1 MTFSFDD
8 LEVSKLFAKLA
19 ALQEDAYKRVKSS
32 IKLEA
37 ALAKK
42 AQETRQTADFWDDV
56 FSGEA
61 TALKEGLA
69 NNTPFSPTDIANAE
83 VQFTSILGTLLGAPP
98 VVSYA
103 GATSTDIVDNVN
115 QQFDSAFASCGN
127 AVSAVGVVKGIATI
141 QARKIESAYRA
152 ATGTFA
158 LLTGKDPTLPQ
169 AVFVQALKN
178 YIIKST
184 VQNLLLKQIED
195 EIININEAIAD
206 LTASDYVLNHRT
218 VISAAI
224 DELRLADN
232 IIRSQID
239 NVLRKFP
246 INIAGYDSA
255 RKHIDNVRDSLC
267 GIDLSDLFGGLLSLD
282 ILKIAARL
290 IYLEQLL
297 VLLDKSDQETQRILI
312 NLGSFNTAFED
323 LTFFDDLFIPVL
335 QLIRCRLGVTM
346 ADMRATMDTNKLFT
360 FIIKEKAW
368 CLELSIISAIMRAAK
383 VFKVDINKTPLSV
396 AGLDDVFN
404 DLFLTVKNQNFG
416 VTIASIQTA
425 AQQYIRNVRYKM
437 SYNVPAASIQ
447 TRGVLVN
454 RLIKQRILENEKFGV
469 VSNEK
474 TLLVQGTILS
484 GITILN
490 KFLTTVDNVDTLG
503 TASAGLREGNLAG
516 LFKGELLKNAITTS
530 HEKILSDIEE
540 ALIAAG
546 KSLKDVGDRSMAAYA
561 VFEDITL
568 SESLF
573 SDALNGFPEAHLRE
587 IVAAETPRYTI
598 KVDTSSD
605 PRT

>member
-1 MTFSFDD
+1 MSFNVDD
-8 LEVSKLFAKLA
+8 LEVSRLFDKLA
-19 ALQEDAYKRVKSS
+19 LLQKDAFDRVKSS
-32 IKLEA
+32 LKLEA

-42 AQETRQTADFWDDV
+42 AQEQRQTAGFWDDV
-56 FSGEA
+56 FKGEA
-61 TALKEGLA
+61 TALTEGLER
-69 NNTPFSPTDIANAE
+69 NTPFSPTDITNAE

-115 QQFDSAFASCGN
+115 QQFESAFASCGN

-141 QARKIESAYRA
+141 QARKVEAAYRA

-158 LLTGKDPTLPQ
+158 LLVGKDATLPQ

-178 YIIKST
+178 YLIKST

-195 EIININEAIAD
+195 EIVNINDAMAK

-218 VISAAI
+218 VISASI

-232 IIRSQID
+232 ILRAQID

-246 INIAGYDSA
+246 LNMNGYENA
-255 RKHIDNVRDSLC
+255 RKHIDNVRDILC
-267 GIDLSDLFGGLLSLD
+267 GIDLSDIFGGLLSLD

-297 VLLDKSDQETQRILI
+297 VLLDKSDQETQRILL

-335 QLIRCRLGVTM
+335 QLIRCRLGVVM
-346 ADMRATMDTNKLFT
+346 ADMQATINTNKLFT

-368 CLELSIISAIMRAAK
+368 CLELSIVSAIMRAAK
-383 VFKVDINKTPLSV
+383 VFKIDINKTPLAV
-396 AGLDDVFN
+396 TGLSDVFN
-404 DLFLTVKNQNFG
+404 DLFLTVKDQNFG
-416 VTIASIQTA
+416 VTIQSIQNA

-437 SYNVPAASIQ
+437 SYNVPVRTIQ
-447 TRGVLVN
+447 SRGELVN
-454 RLIKQRILENEKFGV
+454 RLIRQRIRENEKFGV

-484 GITILN
+484 GLTILN
-490 KFLTTVDNVDTLG
+490 KFMSTIDSVDSLG
-503 TASAGLREGNLAG
+503 TAQAGLQEGNLAG
-516 LFKGELLKNAITTS
+516 LFKGEFLKQALTSS
-530 HEKILSDIEE
+530 HEKILSNIKT
-540 ALIAAG
+540 ALEAAG
-546 KSLKDVGDRSMAAYA
+546 TSFKDVADRSLAAYA
-561 VFEDITL
+561 VFEDITI
-568 SESLF
+568 SEALF
-573 SDALNGFPEAHLRE
+573 NDALNGFPETHLRE
-587 IVAAETPRYTI
+587 IVSAEIPKYTI
-598 KVDTSSD
+598 KVDTSGN